1 MDEDVP
7 KVDAARTA
15 LVLMDFQPAVLVLGA
30 LTESDTASLLANA
43 EKALTWARSTG
54 LTVAHVRVAFRDAD
68 YAAIPEHNRAF
79 APLRGGGIMADGSME
94 CEIVKS
100 LRPQR
105 DEIVVRKT
113 RFGSFSTTSL
123 SDLLREA
130 GIESLILA
138 GITTSGVVL
147 STVRDAADQDFQ
159 VYVLADACA
168 DSNPQV
174 HSLLTETVFPQ
185 QAYVTSTAQLD
196 QLV

>member
-1 MDEDVP
+1 MDEDIP

-15 LVLMDFQPAVLVLGA
+15 LVLMDFQPAVLGA
-30 LTESDTASLLANA
+30 VSESDTAALVANA
-43 EKALTWARSTG
+43 EKALTWARSAG

-68 YAAIPEHNRAF
+68 YAAIPERNRAF
-79 APLRGGGIMADGSME
+79 APLRGGGIMADGSPE
-94 CEIVKS
+94 CEIVES

-113 RFGSFSTTSL
+113 RFGSFSATSL
-123 SDLLREA
+123 APRLRQA

-147 STVRDAADQDFQ
+147 STVRDAADQDFG

-174 HSLLTETVFPQ
+174 HSLLTETVFPH
-185 QAYVTSTAQLD
+185 QAYVIRTAQLD
-196 QLV
+196 QLA

>member
-1 MDEDVP
+1 MDEDIP

-15 LVLMDFQPAVLVLGA
+15 LVLMDFQPAVLGA
-30 LTESDTASLLANA
+30 VSESDTAPLVANA
-43 EKALTWARSTG
+43 EKALTWARSAG

-68 YAAIPEHNRAF
+68 YAAIPERNRAF
-79 APLRGGGIMADGSME
+79 APLRGGGIMADGSPE
-94 CEIVKS
+94 CEIVES

-113 RFGSFSTTSL
+113 RFGSFSATSL
-123 SDLLREA
+123 APRLRQA

-147 STVRDAADQDFQ
+147 STVRDAADQDFG

-168 DSNPQV
+168 DSNPDV
-174 HSLLTETVFPQ
+174 HSLLTETVFPH
-185 QAYVTSTAQLD
+185 QAYVIRTAQLD
-196 QLV
+196 QLA

>member
-15 LVLMDFQPAVLVLGA
+15 LVLMDFQPAVLGTVAEG
-30 LTESDTASLLANA
+30 DTAALLANA
-43 EKALTWARSTG
+43 GKALTWARSAG
-54 LTVAHVRVAFRDAD
+54 LTVAYVRVAFRDAD

-79 APLRGGGIMADGSME
+79 APFRGGGMLADGSPE
-94 CEIVKS
+94 CEIVES

-185 QAYVTSTAQLD
+185 QAYVTSTAQLN

>member
-30 LTESDTASLLANA
+30 LTESDTATLLANA

-94 CEIVKS
+94 CEIVES

-168 DSNPQV
+168 DGNPQV